1 MAKEEMFESGRGHVW
16 KDRKTENRLKSKFSK
31 LISKNID
38 ARQDLIN
45 GEMKITQLNRE
56 VKDQAGFVIKGMK
69 PRPANACNNE
79 SVFNSGTFS
88 ITRAEEEESK
98 KARERREVKKRENAV
113 QEEGIIWLSRMSNL
127 KFLDEEER
135 EKELR
140 SMIKR
145 LKSDN
150 KNVQRKLIIHN
161 KLHKSHTSV
170 EKLKP
175 RLNQKVG
182 YMIKV
187 ITAIPHQ
194 DPPTPTKNWPEEVA
208 DQQKEY
214 CPHCKKYLGNM
225 KCQQK
230 RSHIKPCKKKKL
242 NKGKNV

>member
-1 MAKEEMFESGRGHVW
+1 MMAKEESRGHVW

-45 GEMKITQLNRE
+45 GEMKITQSRE
-56 VKDQAGFVIKGMK
+56 VKDQAGF
-69 PRPANACNNE
+69 ANACNNE

-113 QEEGIIWLSRMSNL
+113 QEEGIIWLSKMGNL

-150 KNVQRKLIIHN
+150 RNVQRKLIIHN

-182 YMIKV
+182 YMIKL
-187 ITAIPHQ
+187 ITALPHQ
-194 DPPTPTKNWPEEVA
+194 DPPTPTTNWPEEVA